1 MQIERVVEW
10 SNSTNNIYMYDA
22 KEFPTTIDQESSVA
36 FLLTLSIFV
45 LYKSSLDIY
54 TVKPVLQGHI

>member
-1 MQIERVVEW
+1 
-10 SNSTNNIYMYDA
+10 MYDA

-45 LYKSSLDIY
+45 LYKSSLTIY
-54 TVKPVLQGHI
+54 TVKPVLRGHL

>member
-1 MQIERVVEW
+1 
-10 SNSTNNIYMYDA
+10 MYDA

>member
-1 MQIERVVEW
+1 
-10 SNSTNNIYMYDA
+10 MYDA

-45 LYKSSLDIY
+45 LYKSSLAIY
-54 TVKPVLQGHI
+54 TVKPVLRGHHLGERKKVAL